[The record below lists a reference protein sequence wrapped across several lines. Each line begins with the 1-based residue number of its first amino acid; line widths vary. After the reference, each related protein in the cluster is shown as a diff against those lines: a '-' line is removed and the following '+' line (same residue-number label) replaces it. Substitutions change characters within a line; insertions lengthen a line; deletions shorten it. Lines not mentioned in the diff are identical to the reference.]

1 MDSYDAAVIF
11 SHTFLSDRHASGMFD
26 SLGRVLRRAGY
37 ATLAFDYS
45 GHGSSGDEII
55 TFDPL
60 IEDFRA
66 ASGWLADQG
75 FTRQVCVGHEF
86 GATVALRAHSPAVQT
101 YVLVSPVL
109 GPLSYDWD
117 MVFSDVQ
124 LSDLERHGTTTVP
137 DDTESVRR
145 HFTINKGTL
154 ADMSMVSSEKVLR
167 GVSVPVL
174 ITHDAF
180 DEETG
185 LLDRTRDAFHLLPDG
200 SVLDMTAPPVGIAV
214 EYTPIE
220 GVPISDEAVE
230 RVAHASSS
238 ASALGARRE
247 VAGTVV
253 GLWMAPGAAG
263 GSARSARRLVAV
275 AGFRRLLPGSHQLSQ
290 DRGRQPLPRAEG

>member
-1 MDSYDAAVIF
+1 
-11 SHTFLSDRHASGMFD
+11 MFD
-26 SLGRVLRRAGY
+26 SLGRVLRSAGY

-75 FTRQVCVGHEF
+75 FTRQICVGHEF

-137 DDTESVRR
+137 DAPLWSRR
-145 HFTINKGTL
+145 DSLGNTTR
-154 ADMSMVSSEKVLR
+154 ATT
-167 GVSVPVL
+167 VPV
-174 ITHDAF
+174 
-180 DEETG
+180 
-185 LLDRTRDAFHLLPDG
+185 
-200 SVLDMTAPPVGIAV
+200 
-214 EYTPIE
+214 
-220 GVPISDEAVE
+220 
-230 RVAHASSS
+230 
-238 ASALGARRE
+238 
-247 VAGTVV
+247 
-253 GLWMAPGAAG
+253 
-263 GSARSARRLVAV
+263 
-275 AGFRRLLPGSHQLSQ
+275 
-290 DRGRQPLPRAEG
+290 

>member
-1 MDSYDAAVIF
+1 MRPVDSYDAAVIF

-45 GHGSSGDEII
+45 ATAAPRRNHHLR
-55 TFDPL
+55 PAH
-60 IEDFRA
+60 EDFRA

-185 LLDRTRDAFHLLPDG
+185 LLERTRDAFHLLPDG
-200 SVLDMTAPPVGIAV
+200 S
-214 EYTPIE
+214 
-220 GVPISDEAVE
+220 
-230 RVAHASSS
+230 SS
-238 ASALGARRE
+238 
-247 VAGTVV
+247 T
-253 GLWMAPGAAG
+253 
-263 GSARSARRLVAV
+263 
-275 AGFRRLLPGSHQLSQ
+275 
-290 DRGRQPLPRAEG
+290 

>member
-1 MDSYDAAVIF
+1 MREPDNDSDAPG
-11 SHTFLSDRHASGMFD
+11 SDHHRDIHASCGLPRRRGDLFSQLFVGPSRIGD
-26 SLGRVLRRAGY
+26 VRCARSRDASRRLRHPR
-37 ATLAFDYS
+37 LDYS
-45 GHGSSGDEII
+45 GHGESGDEII

-60 IEDFRA
+60 IEDFRS

-137 DDTESVRR
+137 DDSESVRR

-174 ITHDAF
+174 ITHDAS
-180 DEETG
+180 
-185 LLDRTRDAFHLLPDG
+185 TRKPG
-200 SVLDMTAPPVGIAV
+200 CSTAPA
-214 EYTPIE
+214 TPSTSCPT
-220 GVPISDEAVE
+220 GP
-230 RVAHASSS
+230 SS
-238 ASALGARRE
+238 
-247 VAGTVV
+247 T
-253 GLWMAPGAAG
+253 
-263 GSARSARRLVAV
+263 
-275 AGFRRLLPGSHQLSQ
+275 
-290 DRGRQPLPRAEG
+290 